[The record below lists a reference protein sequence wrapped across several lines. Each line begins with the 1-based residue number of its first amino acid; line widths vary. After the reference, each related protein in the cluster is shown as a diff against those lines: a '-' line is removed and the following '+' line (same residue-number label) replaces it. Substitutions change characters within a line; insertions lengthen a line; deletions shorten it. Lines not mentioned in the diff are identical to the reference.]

1 MWVGGSYKYPLPMN
15 TQRQWQHAQGLHS
28 SKPGGIPVLRR
39 ESGHVLHCPTKKLL
53 PVDNHLRRKKLI
65 FSSGVSA
72 YKKAGPRPS
81 RGRPTQNELGANF
94 GGVLSHTAL
103 SRHCFTFLISWL
115 YAIVSRLYFY
125 VLCVYTCMCV
135 CDSHIFFCFFFP
147 LFISL
152 LCSILTFLFVY
163 FLIGLC
169 VF

>member
-1 MWVGGSYKYPLPMN
+1 MATCPGLTQLQTRWHPSTEKGKWTCAPLPN
-15 TQRQWQHAQGLHS
+15 QEAVSSWQPPA
-28 SKPGGIPVLRR
+28 K
-39 ESGHVLHCPTKKLL
+39 E
-53 PVDNHLRRKKLI
+53 KLI

-115 YAIVSRLYFY
+115 YVIVSRLYFY

-135 CDSHIFFCFFFP
+135 WFSCFFFVSFSHCLLVCCV
-147 LFISL
+147 LFWL
-152 LCSILTFLFVY
+152 FCLFTF
-163 FLIGLC
+163 
-169 VF
+169 

>member
-1 MWVGGSYKYPLPMN
+1 MATCTGLTQLQTRWHPSTEKGKWTCAPLPN
-15 TQRQWQHAQGLHS
+15 QEAISSWQPPA
-28 SKPGGIPVLRR
+28 K
-39 ESGHVLHCPTKKLL
+39 E
-53 PVDNHLRRKKLI
+53 KLI

-115 YAIVSRLYFY
+115 YIIVSRFYFY

-135 CDSHIFFCFFFP
+135 CVILMFFLCFFFP